1 MNYYDVFG
9 VSRTASSE
17 DISAA
22 HKSLAK
28 MYHPD
33 ISDSEDAHER
43 MALLNEA
50 NEVLSDI
57 ARRREYDSGLKRDEQ
72 HRQMQEFM
80 SAQRV
85 KAKWSGGVKIT
96 DEREE
101 RAVIMRRKAEA
112 KLKAE
117 EALRAQRIER
127 DRQRAA
133 ESAKKAAQ
141 KHKQVK
147 ADLDRQ
153 HVLNVLS
160 GIVIGDNTQ
169 RKKRIDI
176 DEERHH
182 ATKVLLSLVRNDN
195 EPLRRMA
202 EEIERKQK
210 IDEILSLVK
219 EFNEEANPDRLV

>member
-9 VSRTASSE
+9 VSQDASSE

-22 HKSLAK
+22 HKALAK
-28 MYHPD
+28 KYHPD
-33 ISDSEDAHER
+33 INDSQDAHEK
-43 MALLNEA
+43 MTMLNKA
-50 NEVLSDI
+50 NEVLSDN
-57 ARRREYDSGLKRDEQ
+57 ARRREYDSGLRRDEQ
-72 HRQMQEFM
+72 QRQKQEFM

-96 DEREE
+96 EERED

-117 EALRAQRIER
+117 EALQEQRMER
-127 DRQRAA
+127 ERQRAA
-133 ESAKKAAQ
+133 ASAQKAAQ
-141 KHKQVK
+141 RHKQVK
-147 ADLDRQ
+147 VDIDKQ

-160 GIVIGDNTQ
+160 GIVTGDSSQ
-169 RKKRIDI
+169 RRISMDT
-176 DEERHH
+176 DEERLH

-202 EEIERKQK
+202 EEAERKQR
-210 IDEILSLVK
+210 IDEILALVK
-219 EFNEEANPDRLV
+219 EMNEDTNPDRIV